1 MKPKH
6 VTTQMKALIE
16 HIPLVLF
23 VLLLLLLLFV
33 FVFVFHLVLFVL
45 LLLLLFVLLFVFV
58 FVLLLNRA
66 HFSVFFK
73 IDLDRE
79 MWQCKG

>member
-1 MKPKH
+1 
-6 VTTQMKALIE
+6 MKALNE

-23 VLLLLLLLFV
+23 VLLLLLLL
-33 FVFVFHLVLFVL
+33 LLFVL
-45 LLLLLFVLLFVFV
+45 LLFVFVFV
-58 FVLLLNRA
+58 FVLLLKRA
-66 HFSVFFK
+66 HFPVFFK